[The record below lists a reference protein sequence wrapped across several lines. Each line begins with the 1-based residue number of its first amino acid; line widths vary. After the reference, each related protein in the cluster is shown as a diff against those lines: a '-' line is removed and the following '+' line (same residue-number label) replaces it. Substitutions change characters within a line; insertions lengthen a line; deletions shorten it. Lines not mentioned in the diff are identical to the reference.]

1 MLQKIM
7 NTLFLS
13 CWEATELIEKGRI
26 IKLSK
31 FELVR
36 KRIHSSMC
44 KACQAF
50 EQQSRIIEVML
61 KRKSNENQ
69 HSDYAKKLLIEKLK
83 NLK

>member
-26 IKLSK
+26 IKLSP

-36 KRIHSSMC
+36 KKIHSSMC
-44 KACQAF
+44 KACHAF
-50 EQQSRIIEVML
+50 EHQSHVIETML
-61 KRKSNENQ
+61 KRKSIDIQQTGN
-69 HSDYAKKLLIEKLK
+69 AKKLLIEKLK